1 MRLPSWLAA
10 FSVVVAIGAA
20 SALAIH
26 DQTARSATALSSAR
40 TATLAVAGGV
50 VTADDPSTANRDHT
64 PVQFSPPPTAAPPA
78 PVAQAP
84 AGAGRAPAAGA
95 SRRAPSIVIGSYM
108 QTLINRDRAAAGL
121 PPLSWSSCLAS
132 IAAANAVR
140 LSRQGWVQPYHT
152 NGATLDLGCRLGNHA
167 GENVGYWTGGVNDGQ
182 LNTMFMNSPEHRAN
196 ILGPYHYV
204 ATAWAVAPNGY
215 AYVAEEFS

>member
-1 MRLPSWLAA
+1 M
-10 FSVVVAIGAA
+10 VVAIGAA
-20 SALAIH
+20 SGLAVYDH
-26 DQTARSATALSSAR
+26 SGR
-40 TATLAVAGGV
+40 TASLSGAKASLYTLSTGILV
-50 VTADDPSTANRDHT
+50 ADDPSAANRVHAPLGYT
-64 PVQFSPPPTAAPPA
+64 PPPAPTPA

-84 AGAGRAPAAGA
+84 SAGAAVAGA
-95 SRRAPSIVIGSYM
+95 PPRHTPAPPAIVIGSYM

-132 IAAANAVR
+132 VAASNAVR

-152 NGATLDLGCRLGNHA
+152 NGPSLDLGCHLGNQA

-182 LNTMFMNSPEHRAN
+182 LNTMFMNSAEHRAN

-215 AYVAEEFS
+215 AYIAEEFS

>member
-1 MRLPSWLAA
+1 MRLLSWLAA

-20 SALAIH
+20 SALAVH
-26 DQTARSATALSSAR
+26 DHTTRTSTLSSAHSS
-40 TATLAVAGGV
+40 VYS
-50 VTADDPSTANRDHT
+50 VTAGALSANDPSPANRDHAPLT
-64 PVQFSPPPTAAPPA
+64 YSPPPPPVVAPA
-78 PVAQAP
+78 PVAHAP
-84 AGAGRAPAAGA
+84 AAAGAPRRAPA
-95 SRRAPSIVIGSYM
+95 SIVIGSYQ

-132 IAAANAVR
+132 VAAANAVR

-152 NGATLDLGCRLGNHA
+152 NGAQLDLGCHLGYQA
-167 GENVGYWTGGVNDGQ
+167 GENVGYWSGGINDGQ
-182 LNTMFMNSPEHRAN
+182 LNSMFMNSPEHRAN

-215 AYVAEEFS
+215 AYIAEEFG